1 MAAGVVRRAREC
13 KGARTAFGRWFA
25 GGTVFRLAD
34 TGGLGLGS
42 GKDNDDPR
50 PASPTIANLP
60 MPSAFIALQHL
71 VPQHTLSRLAGALAA
86 SEQPW
91 LRDRLIR
98 RFVAAFNVDLSEA
111 ARGIGQFASFNDF
124 FTRELKPGAR
134 PLADAGAFILSPA
147 DGAIS
152 QLGPI
157 TGGRILQAKGRDYSV
172 AEILGESHE
181 AAAARF
187 EGGRFM
193 TIYLSPRDYHRVHM
207 PAAGRLDSTAYLPG
221 DLFSVNQDTAEGVDR
236 LFARNERLA
245 CLFEGP
251 DGHFASIMVG
261 AMIVAGID
269 TVWDNQFRTHAP
281 APVREEFAGAAHDFA
296 AGDEMGRFYLGST
309 VVLLFEPGRIEWLD
323 ELEPGEPLRMGQAI
337 GRRLAH

>member
-1 MAAGVVRRAREC
+1 MSA
-13 KGARTAFGRWFA
+13 
-25 GGTVFRLAD
+25 
-34 TGGLGLGS
+34 
-42 GKDNDDPR
+42 
-50 PASPTIANLP
+50 
-60 MPSAFIALQHL
+60 AFIALQHVL
-71 VPQHTLSRLAGALAA
+71 PQHALSRLAGRLAA
-86 SEQPW
+86 SERPW

-98 RFVAAFNVDLSEA
+98 RFVAAYGVDLSEA

-157 TGGRILQAKGRDYSV
+157 TGSRIIQAKGRDYAV
-172 AEILGESHE
+172 AEILGCG
-181 AAAARF
+181 AAEAARF

-207 PAAGRLDSTAYLPG
+207 PAAGTLAATSYIPG
-221 DLFSVNQDTAEGVDR
+221 DLYSVNLATAAGVDR

-245 CLFEGP
+245 CRFDGP
-251 DGHFASIMVG
+251 DGHFASVMVG

-269 TVWDNQFRTHAP
+269 TVWPNAFRTHAR
-281 APVREEFAGAAHDFA
+281 APVHEDFAGAGHALA

-309 VVLLFEPGRIEWLD
+309 VVLLFEPGRVAWLEGLKEGD
-323 ELEPGEPLRMGQAI
+323 PLRMGQAI
-337 GRRLAH
+337 GRRGG